1 MLKQTKAYY
10 FFHQSDTFVP
20 LSSEYKSPP
29 MSNTIETS
37 VSPEQAAELVRQIG
51 LLAETFEKKRNA
63 ADRFS

>member
-1 MLKQTKAYY
+1 
-10 FFHQSDTFVP
+10 
-20 LSSEYKSPP
+20 